1 MDTTVDTTARTVPK
15 VLSTGYWAVVVFSL
29 VGALASKVFRLE
41 AQGVA
46 QVSSLL
52 VIVLATLNIAWLV
65 GRPWACLGV
74 MALGG
79 AAEAVGV
86 TTGVPFGRYTYTEAW
101 WPTVGLP
108 SGGHYPVSVPLAWL
122 LVVGG
127 LWLVLAAVTKGWQRV
142 LAVGLA
148 AALFDAPLED
158 LMTNHLG
165 YWKWLDTGPVFG
177 APILNSV
184 GWLATASV
192 AALVLGD
199 RPVAERARQAAAVLA
214 GYCLLMGEIA
224 LLAFRPSWPVWL
236 VITAVLGALG
246 WGGRARQ

>member
-1 MDTTVDTTARTVPK
+1 MDTTVDTPARAVPK
-15 VLSTGYWAVVVFSL
+15 VLSTGYWAVLVFSL
-29 VGALASKVFRLE
+29 VGAFASKVLHLE

-52 VIVLATLNIAWLV
+52 VLALATLNIAWLV
-65 GRPWACLGV
+65 GRPWVCLGV

-79 AAEAVGV
+79 AVEAIGV
-86 TTGVPFGRYTYTEAW
+86 TTGLPFGRYLYTEAW

-108 SGGHYPVSVPLAWL
+108 GGGHYPVGVPLAWL

-127 LWLVLAAVTKGWQRV
+127 LWLVVGGFTKGWQRV
-142 LAVGLA
+142 LAVGMA

-177 APILNSV
+177 APFLNSV

-192 AALVLGD
+192 AAIVLGD
-199 RPVAERARQAAAVLA
+199 RPVATGSRQAAAVLA

-236 VITAVLGALG
+236 VITAAFSALG
-246 WGGRARQ
+246 WGGKARR